1 MDLLQF
7 STKKKSNAGE
17 FLQLKHPKTFE
28 DLFDGVNEKGEPD
41 ESKPVGLYL
50 LGVDSDVAVQAR
62 HKRLNAQVGKKS
74 SKAKT
79 KDDEDF
85 AQKSEAE
92 QNEILADCTVGWA
105 NLSLDGNSEFSRET
119 ILKIYSDSGW
129 AWLREQAMMFVNDR
143 GNFI

>member
-28 DLFDGVNEKGEPD
+28 ELFDGDD

-62 HKRLNAQVGKKS
+62 HKRLNTQISKKS
-74 SKAKT
+74 SKAKA

-92 QNEILADCTVGWA
+92 QNEILADCTVGWQ
-105 NLSLDGNSEFSRET
+105 NLSIDGNSEFSRAT
-119 ILKIYSDSGW
+119 ILKIYSDTGW
-129 AWLREQAMMFVNDR
+129 AWLREQAMFFVNDR